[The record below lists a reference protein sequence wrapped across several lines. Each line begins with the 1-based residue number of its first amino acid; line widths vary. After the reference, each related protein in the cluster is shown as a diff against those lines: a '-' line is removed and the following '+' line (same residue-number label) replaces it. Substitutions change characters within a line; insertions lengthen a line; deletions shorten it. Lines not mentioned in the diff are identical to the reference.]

1 MDKSPHRPTN
11 YPNRNQIAR
20 IVFAAAESMGIAD
33 RRLVEK
39 LTSQVIERIEQN
51 RSLLQPPT
59 LPGMEDLVDR
69 SSRRLSRLPSNT
81 DILSM
86 VEEILAAEEKKFTE
100 EAPVKMK
107 TTKTAR
113 VESPPETGLKLEV
126 RPGSRRKDVK
136 VRGPAF

>member
-1 MDKSPHRPTN
+1 MQSKKEINS
-11 YPNRNQIAR
+11 PNRNQIAR
-20 IVFAAAESMGIAD
+20 VVFAAAESMGIAD

-81 DILSM
+81 DKLSM
-86 VEEILAAEEKKFTE
+86 VEEILAA
-100 EAPVKMK
+100 
-107 TTKTAR
+107 
-113 VESPPETGLKLEV
+113 
-126 RPGSRRKDVK
+126 
-136 VRGPAF
+136 